1 MDDATRRTLQ
11 AINRR
16 FYAER
21 AADFDSSR
29 SRPWQGWPR
38 ALAGL
43 GDGARKFGNQTAENA
58 TARGFRISE
67 HRPLSPLSVL
77 DLGCGNGRLLAHL
90 LSDGFEVELFV
101 GVDSCAEL
109 IELARGRYPQPFARF
124 EHAELFDESGAPTL
138 PSGVF
143 DVVALM
149 GVLHHV
155 PSEEARRALVHAA
168 FERTAP
174 QGVLVLTVWRFERDS
189 RLSKRTVAW
198 PDAIAR
204 EPELAQL
211 DLAQLERGDTLLQ
224 WNKGQRALRYC
235 HAIAPDEIERW
246 LSALPARV
254 VERFYAD
261 GEGELNEYLVLRR

>member
-1 MDDATRRTLQ
+1 MDDATRRTLE

-29 SRPWQGWPR
+29 SRPWLGWSR

-43 GDGARKFGNQTAENA
+43 PHARAL
-58 TARGFRISE
+58 R
-67 HRPLSPLSVL
+67 VL

-90 LSDGFEVELFV
+90 LADGVALEQHI
-101 GVDSCAEL
+101 GVDSCGAL
-109 IELARGRYPQPFARF
+109 IELARGRYALPIARF
-124 EHAELFDESGAPTL
+124 ERAELLDGSGLPAL
-138 PSGVF
+138 PSGAF

-155 PSEEARRALVHAA
+155 PSEQARGALVHAA

-174 QGVLVLTVWRFERDS
+174 GGMLVLTVWRFEHDT
-189 RLSKRTVAW
+189 RLRKRTIDW
-198 PDAIAR
+198 PEAIAR

-211 DLAQLERGDTLLQ
+211 DVAQLEPGDTLLQ

-235 HAIAPDEIERW
+235 HAIAADEIGRW
-246 LSALPARV
+246 LAASRVRPAR

-261 GEGELNEYLVLRR
+261 GDGELNEYVVLQRSSGS